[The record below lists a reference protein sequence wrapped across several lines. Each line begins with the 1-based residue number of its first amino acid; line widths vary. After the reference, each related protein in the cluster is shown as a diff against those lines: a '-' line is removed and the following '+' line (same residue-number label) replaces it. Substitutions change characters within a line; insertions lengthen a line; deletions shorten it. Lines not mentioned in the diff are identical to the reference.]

1 MTLDAAVRVDRGAFA
16 LDVEVT
22 AADGELVVV
31 LGPNGAGKSTLLS
44 ALAGLLPASGSIAIG
59 DQVVLDDDE
68 GIDRPPE
75 ERPVGVVFQD
85 GRLFPHLSLVDNVA
99 FGLRS
104 RRARKAVARAEARAW
119 LERIGLADR
128 AGDRPSALSGGQAQL
143 VALARALA
151 TQPRLLLLDEPLS
164 ALDAQVRPTVRAD
177 LRRHLASFEGSR
189 LLVTHDPLEA
199 LVLADRLVVLED
211 GRVVQVGTPD
221 DVRRRPRSAY
231 AASVVGLNLWRG
243 TGTGGR
249 LVLES
254 GGELVTAGPVPDGPA
269 LAVVAPAA
277 VALHR
282 TRPEGSPR
290 NVVEGVVV
298 GIEHRGAAVRIQLDG
313 PLPLLAEVTAAAVA
327 DLHLAVGDRAW
338 ASVKASEITATP
350 A

>member
-1 MTLDAAVRVDRGAFA
+1 MSLDADVRVDRGAFS
-16 LDVEVT
+16 LDVAVT

-31 LGPNGAGKSTLLS
+31 LGPNGAGKSTLLG
-44 ALAGLLPASGSIAIG
+44 ALAGLVPTAGRISIG
-59 DQVVLDDDE
+59 DEVVLDDDA
-68 GIDRPPE
+68 GIDLPPE
-75 ERPVGVVFQD
+75 DRPVGVVFQD
-85 GRLFPHLSLVDNVA
+85 GRLFPHLTLLDNIA

-104 RRARKAVARAEARAW
+104 RGARKAAARATAHGW
-119 LERIGLADR
+119 LERIGLPDRAADR
-128 AGDRPSALSGGQAQL
+128 PAALSGGQAQL

-151 TQPRLLLLDEPLS
+151 TEPRLLLLDEPLS

-177 LRRHLASFEGSR
+177 LRRHLESFAGSR
-189 LLVTHDPLEA
+189 LLVTHDPVEA
-199 LVLADRLVVLED
+199 LVLADRLVMMEA
-211 GRVVQVGTPD
+211 GRVSQVGTPD
-221 DVRRRPRSAY
+221 DIRQRPRSAY

-249 LVLES
+249 LALDS
-254 GGELVTAGPVPDGPA
+254 GGELVTASPVPDGPA

-298 GIEHRGAAVRIQLDG
+298 GIEHRGEAVRVQLDG
-313 PLPLLAEVTAAAVA
+313 PVPLLAEVTAAAVA
-327 DLHLAVGDRAW
+327 DLHLVAGETVW
-338 ASVKASEITATP
+338 ASVKASEITTMP